1 MCADVS
7 EIARK
12 HHGRR
17 GSLIA
22 ILQEIQDEH
31 HYLPAQA
38 LKKVAEETGRS
49 LVDIYGVAT
58 FYKSFALT
66 PRGKHLVSVCMG
78 TACHVRSAP
87 GIAEECERQ
96 LGIKAGQTTSDG
108 EFTLETVNCLGAC
121 AIGPVVVVDGHY
133 FSKVSAEMVKKILK
147 KVRKGIVAEEPTGDQ
162 RVFPVR
168 VSCPRCNHSLMDAE
182 HLIDG
187 HPSVRMTI
195 TFGGKHGWIR
205 LSSLYG
211 SYTMKSEYEIPMD
224 AVVNNFCPH
233 CHAELVGA
241 SRCPACNAPMVPM
254 LVDGGGMVQICTR
267 RGCKEHRLDLNGVN
281 L

>member
-1 MCADVS
+1 MSADIS
-7 EIARK
+7 EISRK
-12 HHGRR
+12 YAGKRGR
-17 GSLIA
+17 LIA
-22 ILQEIQDEH
+22 ILQEIQDQYN
-31 HYLPAQA
+31 YLPTQA
-38 LKKVAEETGRS
+38 LKDLSEETGVS

-58 FYKSFALT
+58 FYKSFSLT
-66 PRGKHLVSVCMG
+66 PKGKHLVSVCMG
-78 TACHVRSAP
+78 TACHVRGAP
-87 GIAEECERQ
+87 GIAEELERQ
-96 LGIKAGQTTSDG
+96 LEIKAGQTTADKQ
-108 EFTLETVNCLGAC
+108 FTLETVNCLGAC
-121 AIGPVVVVDGHY
+121 AIGPIVVVDGHY
-133 FSKVSAEMVKKILK
+133 FSKVSAAKVKRILNQA
-147 KVRKGIVAEEPTGDQ
+147 RAGMQEERAEGDR

-168 VSCPRCNHSLMDAE
+168 VSCPRCNHSLMDPDNQ
-182 HLIDG
+182 IDG

-195 TFGGKHGWIR
+195 TFGGRHGWIR

-211 SYTMKSEYEIPMD
+211 SYTVMAKYPIPMD
-224 AVVNNFCPH
+224 SVVNIFCPH

>member
-1 MCADVS
+1 MCAEIS

-12 HHGRR
+12 HDGRR
-17 GSLIA
+17 GALIA
-22 ILQEIQDEH
+22 ILQEIQDEY

-38 LKKVAEETGRS
+38 LKEVAEETGRS
-49 LVDIYGVAT
+49 LTDIYGVAT
-58 FYKSFALT
+58 FYKSFALE

-78 TACHVRSAP
+78 TACHVRGAP

-96 LGIKAGQTTSDG
+96 LGILAGQTTSDS

-121 AIGPVVVVDGHY
+121 AIGPIVVIDGHY
-133 FSKVSAEMVKKILK
+133 FSKVSADKVKKILK
-147 KVRKGIVAEEPTGDQ
+147 KARQGIVEEEPQGDL

-182 HLIDG
+182 YDIDG
-187 HPSVRMTI
+187 YPAVRMTI

-211 SYTMKSEYEIPMD
+211 SYVVRSEYEIPLES
-224 AVVNNFCPH
+224 VVNLFCPH

-254 LVDGGGMVQICTR
+254 LVDGGGMMQICTR

>member
-1 MCADVS
+1 MCAEIS

-12 HHGRR
+12 HDGRR

-22 ILQEIQDEH
+22 ILQEIQDEY

-38 LKKVAEETGRS
+38 LKEVAEETGRS
-49 LVDIYGVAT
+49 LTDIYGVAT
-58 FYKSFALT
+58 FYKSFALE

-78 TACHVRSAP
+78 TACHVRGAP

-96 LGIKAGQTTSDG
+96 LEIKAGQTTSDG

-121 AIGPVVVVDGHY
+121 AIGPILVVDGRY
-133 FSKVSAEMVKKILK
+133 FSKVSSDKVKKILK
-147 KVRKGIVAEEPTGDQ
+147 KARQGIVEEEPKGD
-162 RVFPVR
+162 RRLIPIR
-168 VSCPRCNHSLMDAE
+168 VSCPRCNHSLMDPE
-182 HLIDG
+182 HQIDD

-211 SYTMKSEYEIPMD
+211 SYIVKSEYKIPMES
-224 AVVNNFCPH
+224 VVNLFCPH